1 MRHFQVSTPD
11 IFVGRYFTLSS
22 VTSYGKMNYA
32 LPLGMTDYS
41 SSVCSVIWQDSLPS
55 QETCSWRYFIK
66 LLIVDDLPLGRT
78 FRFMTS
84 VVKFVMSI
92 LSSFTPPYFRI
103 GDTKFIHLDEQK
115 ICIRDVTLK
124 L

>member
-1 MRHFQVSTPD
+1 
-11 IFVGRYFTLSS
+11 
-22 VTSYGKMNYA
+22 MNYA
-32 LPLGMTDYS
+32 LPLGMTDCS
-41 SSVCSVIWQDSLPS
+41 SSVCSVLWQNSLPS

-66 LLIVDDLPLGRT
+66 LLIVADLPLGRT

-84 VVKFVMSI
+84 VVKFVMSL

-115 ICIRDVTLK
+115 ICIRDVALK
-124 L
+124 M

>member
-84 VVKFVMSI
+84 VVKFVMSL
-92 LSSFTPPYFRI
+92 LSSFTPLYFRI
-103 GDTKFIHLDEQK
+103 GDTKFIHLDGQK
-115 ICIRDVTLK
+115 ISIRDVTLK
-124 L
+124 M